1 MSIKTW
7 IGPKR
12 ASRSAARAYGL
23 ALAALALACCGESAG
38 TQAQVLPSDA
48 KPLCTFEPGEF
59 AGWFET
65 GAVTLN
71 GAVKP
76 KDSLNFAPAGICSF
90 HKWSEQMFLWLT
102 SPAGDARVFQSPDFY
117 RVSARGDDHMRTL
130 EKNTA
135 HKNDPALRTSKPI
148 EHGQPG
154 HRFVLMA
161 RNRSLVYYA
170 TYVNEVYAYFL
181 TGTKTGGITPQ
192 PTHFPIRRQ
201 ELKDII
207 DYGASRGMTIGIDDP
222 KAQTLVLTVKTAW
235 IEAARL
241 VELGFDPNKYVTVSA
256 DIPHY
261 APDASNETLTPIPGG
276 PQKALLALVGM
287 HIAGSATGNP
297 KMIWATFEHIDN
309 TPMAPY
315 SYFSTTSQDP
325 QEPQW
330 VNPSPTGTWLF
341 SASNCTG
348 SPNVPR
354 MHARDLPLI
363 KALPGKKIEPSDTCR
378 ENAWGMDA
386 RDGLVARSERNT
398 QVIAI
403 NNTVIGML
411 PTGDARKN
419 YLLVGTIWGLGAGSD
434 RLANTTLETFDQKDN
449 CFDCHK
455 GDLHGGELHHMFGS
469 TKPLPVGT
477 Q

>member
-1 MSIKTW
+1 
-7 IGPKR
+7 
-12 ASRSAARAYGL
+12 
-23 ALAALALACCGESAG
+23 
-38 TQAQVLPSDA
+38 
-48 KPLCTFEPGEF
+48 
-59 AGWFET
+59 
-65 GAVTLN
+65 
-71 GAVKP
+71 
-76 KDSLNFAPAGICSF
+76 
-90 HKWSEQMFLWLT
+90 
-102 SPAGDARVFQSPDFY
+102 
-117 RVSARGDDHMRTL
+117 
-130 EKNTA
+130 
-135 HKNDPALRTSKPI
+135 
-148 EHGQPG
+148 
-154 HRFVLMA
+154 MA

-170 TYVNEVYAYFL
+170 TYVNEVFAYFL
-181 TGTKTGGITPQ
+181 TGAKTGGITPQ

-315 SYFSTTSQDP
+315 SYFSTNS

-330 VNPSPTGTWLF
+330 VNPSPTGRWLF
-341 SASNCTG
+341 SASSCTG

-354 MHARDLPLI
+354 MHARNPPLI
-363 KALPGKKIEPSDTCR
+363 KALDGMKIGPSDTCR
-378 ENAWGMDA
+378 VNAWGNDP

-398 QVIAI
+398 QVIAV
-403 NNTVIGML
+403 NNNVIGML
-411 PTGDARKN
+411 PAGDPR
-419 YLLVGTIWGLGAGSD
+419 
-434 RLANTTLETFDQKDN
+434 
-449 CFDCHK
+449 
-455 GDLHGGELHHMFGS
+455 
-469 TKPLPVGT
+469 
-477 Q
+477 